1 MTGAYVT
8 QNRNTREQP
17 VFKRTQLDPSVMPH
31 VDGNCHWGRQTYE
44 EIALD
49 ALAAY
54 TIDREY
60 TEETVGDRN
69 IKSRAYLDGFEAA
82 LICLKNAA
90 CRSLELA
97 SGPLCSIRGKY
108 FNRFAETLLKFIIF
122 SSLCNTISFVMLQH
136 QQCYN
141 SFVTHTE

>member
-1 MTGAYVT
+1 MEIPTSNIQHRDNLTNAEYYYNSALQLYLDPQGVYCKPGVTGAYVT

-69 IKSRAYLDGFEAA
+69 IILFR
-82 LICLKNAA
+82 
-90 CRSLELA
+90 R
-97 SGPLCSIRGKY
+97 
-108 FNRFAETLLKFIIF
+108 
-122 SSLCNTISFVMLQH
+122 V
-136 QQCYN
+136 
-141 SFVTHTE
+141 